1 MDSRNATDPSNA
13 VVRRPIDTLL
23 LVLTAITVAVTIGQ
37 FALAGLGTF
46 GEVHDKK
53 IKDSY
58 FSAHQSV
65 GMIIGLLTLLVLIA
79 ALVARRSR
87 RSVIMSVVLF
97 VLAGPVQ
104 PFLGSLG
111 ADKAAW
117 VGMLHAVNGIAILG
131 LAGNL
136 LGQTLTRRQPPPTE
150 AA

>member
-1 MDSRNATDPSNA
+1 MDFMNATDTSNA
-13 VVRRPIDTLL
+13 VVRRPVDTLL
-23 LVLTAITVAVTIGQ
+23 MALTAVTVAMTIVQ

-65 GMIIGLLTLLVLIA
+65 GMIIGLLTLLVLVA
-79 ALVARRSR
+79 ALIARRSR

-117 VGMLHAVNGIAILG
+117 VGMLHAVNGLAILG
-131 LAGNL
+131 LGGNL
-136 LGQTLTRRQPPPTE
+136 LSQTLTRRQPPRTE

>member
-1 MDSRNATDPSNA
+1 MDT
-13 VVRRPIDTLL
+13 VL
-23 LVLTAITVAVTIGQ
+23 LVLAAVTVALTVVQ

-46 GEVHDKK
+46 GEIHDKK

-58 FSAHQSV
+58 FSAHQV
-65 GMIIGLLTLLVLIA
+65 LGMAIGLLTLLVLIA
-79 ALVARRSR
+79 ALVARQSR

-111 ADKAAW
+111 ADTAPW

-136 LGQTLTRRQPPPTE
+136 LGQALARGKPSRAE
-150 AA
+150 AV